1 VRPASLRR
9 AGLRHGE
16 QRRREHGR
24 QRAAH
29 ALSGRARHAAQ
40 VRRDL
45 QAPSPRTRSDGRC
58 ELRSTCGRGRPPLN
72 ARALTGALP
81 SLRTA
86 GRRTPARSEAEPGE
100 LALLRETQAGSRVA
114 LERLFRRYWPLAYRT
129 AYLIA
134 QDAAAA
140 EDIAQESFLAALR
153 ALDRFDRRR
162 PFGPWIARIAANRAI
177 DWTRARTLR
186 REIPGDDALCAA
198 GSATDPQAVY
208 SDDVVTA
215 LARLSGDHRA
225 VIVLRHLLGFTPGE
239 IAAITGLPRG
249 TVNSRLRRGLDGLA
263 QQLDREALR

>member
-1 VRPASLRR
+1 M
-9 AGLRHGE
+9 
-16 QRRREHGR
+16 
-24 QRAAH
+24 
-29 ALSGRARHAAQ
+29 
-40 VRRDL
+40 
-45 QAPSPRTRSDGRC
+45 
-58 ELRSTCGRGRPPLN
+58 N
-72 ARALTGALP
+72 ARADTDTLP

-86 GRRTPARSEAEPGE
+86 SRRALVRAGVEPGE
-100 LALLRETQAGSRVA
+100 LALLRDAQAGSQAA

-153 ALDRFDRRR
+153 ALGRFDRHR
-162 PFGPWIARIAANRAI
+162 PFGPWLARIAANRAI

-186 REIPGDDALCAA
+186 REVPGDEALSSA
-198 GSATDPQAVY
+198 GSAADALAGY
-208 SDDVVTA
+208 SDDVMAA
-215 LARLSGDHRA
+215 LGRLSGDHRA

-239 IAAITGLPRG
+239 ISSITGLPRG